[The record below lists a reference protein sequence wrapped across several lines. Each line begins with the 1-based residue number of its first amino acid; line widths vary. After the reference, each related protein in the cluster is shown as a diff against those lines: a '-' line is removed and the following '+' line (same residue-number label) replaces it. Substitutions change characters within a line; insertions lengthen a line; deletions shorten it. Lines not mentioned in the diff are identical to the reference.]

1 MNILSI
7 LLSKLGAIGAA
18 VLGVLA
24 LWFYGKHQKAKR
36 EQAEARA
43 EVAETVLEV
52 KDEITKREAAVDDMG
67 DSDILNY
74 WGAGVRD
81 KAGDSKAAP
90 SGKTD
95 PGKPKG

>member
-1 MNILSI
+1 MIEL

-24 LWFYGKHQKAKR
+24 LWFYGKHQKTKR

-67 DSDILNY
+67 DSAILNY

-90 SGKTD
+90 SGKASD
-95 PGKPKG
+95 RKPPKG